1 MRRSPPQLIL
11 WLCSP
16 LRLLELRNWIYF
28 GKTFG
33 MWSRIHMMIWRSVCT
48 ISALSVDEEGLC
60 VGLGSN
66 GDLELWD
73 RRKLERVWR
82 YHAHDDGVYGIDMN
96 SVIVV
101 SVGDDGLVNIYDRF
115 HDWSTW
121 WGEWE
126 IIWCFKRPRYT
137 NGQISF
143 QKKHLK

>member
-1 MRRSPPQLIL
+1 MQP
-11 WLCSP
+11 P

-33 MWSRIHMMIWRSVCT
+33 MWSRMRMMIWRSVCT

-73 RRKLERVWR
+73 RRKLERVWKC
-82 YHAHDDGVYGIDMN
+82 HAHDDGVYGIDMN

-115 HDWSTW
+115 MIDQPDEENEKFYGAWHDLDTQTVKVVF
-121 WGEWE
+121 GRM
-126 IIWCFKRPRYT
+126 I
-137 NGQISF
+137 
-143 QKKHLK
+143 